1 MQIRPLVESDYHAV
15 LGLNEESVKA
25 LSPLAAANLEVH
37 RRDAAHAVVCE
48 VDSQVV
54 GFALA
59 YAPESTY
66 ESLNYRW
73 HHERFADF
81 LYLDRIAIS
90 SAWRR
95 RGIAT
100 AMYDELETYAAAHGR
115 MVCEVNSEPP
125 NPESLAFHAHR
136 GYRPIGRLRQPDGHE
151 TVMMEKPL

>member
-1 MQIRPLVESDYHAV
+1 MQIRPLAESDNDAV

-25 LSPLAAANLEVH
+25 LSPLAAVDLEQH
-37 RRDAAHAVVCE
+37 RRDAAYAVVCE

-59 YAPESTY
+59 YAPGSTY
-66 ESLNYRW
+66 GSLNYRW
-73 HHERFADF
+73 HHERFGDF

-100 AMYDELETYAAAHGR
+100 AMYDELETYAAAYGR

-125 NPESLAFHAHR
+125 NPESLAFHARR
-136 GYRPIGRLRQPDGHE
+136 GYRPIGHLRQLDGHE

>member
-66 ESLNYRW
+66 ESVNYRW
-73 HHERFADF
+73 HHKRFADF

-125 NPESLAFHAHR
+125 NPESLAFHTHR
-136 GYRPIGRLRQPDGHE
+136 GYRPIGRLKQPDGHE